1 MGLLYP
7 GALAFL
13 LIVPA
18 LVLAYLARE
27 RPSRVT
33 VSSVMA
39 FRALRGFRRERFG
52 GWPRLDW
59 MFFAEVLILSLVVL
73 AMAGPF
79 VWKRSSPLAVV
90 IDNSAAMQALTP
102 SGKSRFDVA
111 REKLDAELSAESG
124 GGGEISVYVTAPQP
138 RRVAPP
144 FITLTEARLA
154 LRRIKPT
161 DAPND
166 QTTLE
171 NFLSNLASE
180 ARVAKVIFAGAEAL
194 AAPVPA
200 RIHPIAVGDAVA
212 DSAIGSF
219 SLRREVLGAEALHA
233 SLTIANFSPETRTLE
248 LIVTGDGKQ
257 VAHAKEALGARE
269 TATLEFP
276 AIPPARIYE
285 AKLAPDDALALDNI
299 AYATAGSV
307 KNLSILFISPTPADA
322 AGLNSIPGVAVTTK
336 TPDAYSP
343 DELANFDL
351 AIFEYATPKEIPAV
365 NTMLVMPPAGD
376 PVFGLTVTP
385 TAKVEIAGWRTTDT
399 LTDSVNFRLLSLRG
413 GEYFGTHPW
422 MSQVVGGDGGALLLK
437 GERGAHRFVATGF
450 NLVPSLGRR
459 TLPMSVLTLNAIS
472 YLAGLGGSSSG
483 YRTGQPWLAPA
494 GVDHVILPSGKKK
507 AARPGTLFTDV
518 SEQGVYELVG
528 PGGVQTPRAVNLA
541 DLTESDLASSP
552 LLKVEGAN
560 AGSAVEPVMQKSSL
574 SDYILLGIILLTAL
588 EALIVYR
595 RRRLAEAAP

>member
-1 MGLLYP
+1 MAFLYP
-7 GALAFL
+7 GALVFFA
-13 LIVPA
+13 LIPA
-18 LVLAYLARE
+18 LVLAYLAKE

-73 AMAGPF
+73 ALAGPF
-79 VWKRSSPLAVV
+79 IWQRSAPLAVV
-90 IDNSAAMQALTP
+90 LDNSAAMQALTP
-102 SGKSRFDVA
+102 SGKSRFDIA
-111 REKLDAELSAESG
+111 REKLDAALSVED

-154 LRRIKPT
+154 LSQIKPI

-180 ARVAKVIFAGAEAL
+180 ARVAKVIFAGANAL

-212 DSAIGSF
+212 NAAIGSF
-219 SLRREVLGAEALHA
+219 TLRREVLGAEALHA

-248 LIVTGDGKQ
+248 LTVTGDGKE
-257 VAHAKEALGARE
+257 VAHAREALGARE

-285 AKLAPDDALALDNI
+285 ARLVPDDALALDNV

-307 KNLSILFISPTPADA
+307 KNVSILFVSPTPADA
-322 AGLNSIPGVAVTTK
+322 AGLNSIPGVAVTAR
-336 TPDAYSP
+336 TPDSYSP
-343 DELANFDL
+343 DDLETFDL
-351 AIFEYATPKEIPAV
+351 AIFEYATPKELPGV
-365 NTMLVMPPAGD
+365 NTMLVMPPPGD

-422 MSQVVGGDGGALLLK
+422 MIQVVGGDGGALLLK
-437 GERGAHRFVATGF
+437 G
-450 NLVPSLGRR
+450 VPTAVSRVRR
-459 TLPMSVLTLNAIS
+459 P
-472 YLAGLGGSSSG
+472 
-483 YRTGQPWLAPA
+483 PAPA
-494 GVDHVILPSGKKK
+494 TAVRSDSRCCCH
-507 AARPGTLFTDV
+507 R
-518 SEQGVYELVG
+518 G
-528 PGGVQTPRAVNLA
+528 PR
-541 DLTESDLASSP
+541 DS
-552 LLKVEGAN
+552 
-560 AGSAVEPVMQKSSL
+560 
-574 SDYILLGIILLTAL
+574 
-588 EALIVYR
+588 
-595 RRRLAEAAP
+595 

>member
-1 MGLLYP
+1 MGFLYP
-7 GALAFL
+7 GALVFFAL
-13 LIVPA
+13 VPA
-18 LVLAYLARE
+18 LVLAYLAKE
-27 RPSRVT
+27 RPARVT
-33 VSSVMA
+33 VSSVLA

-59 MFFAEVLILSLVVL
+59 MFFAEVFILSLAVL

-79 VWKRSSPLAVV
+79 IWKKTAPLAVV

-102 SGKSRFDVA
+102 AGKRRFEVA
-111 REKLDAELSAESG
+111 REKLDAALSAED

-144 FITLTEARLA
+144 FNTLTDARIA
-154 LRRIKPT
+154 LSRIKPT

-171 NFLSNLASE
+171 NFLGNLASE
-180 ARVAKVIFAGAEAL
+180 ARVAKVIFAGANAL

-212 DSAIGSF
+212 NAAIGSF
-219 SLRREVLGAEALHA
+219 SLRREVLGAAALHA
-233 SLTIANFSPETRTLE
+233 SLSIANFSPETRTLE
-248 LIVTGDGKQ
+248 LVVTGDGKQ
-257 VAHAKEALGARE
+257 IARAKEALGARE

-285 AKLAPDDALALDNI
+285 AKLAPDDALALDNV

-307 KNLSILFISPTPADA
+307 KNVSILFISPTPADA
-322 AGLNSIPGVAVTTK
+322 AGLNSIPGVEVTAQ
-336 TPDAYSP
+336 TPDSYSP
-343 DELANFDL
+343 GDLGNFDL
-351 AIFEYATPKEIPAV
+351 AIFEYATPKEIPDV
-365 NTMLVMPPAGD
+365 NTMLVMPPPGD
-376 PVFGLTVTP
+376 PIFGLTVTP
-385 TAKVEIAGWRTTDT
+385 TAKVQIAGWRTTDT

-422 MSQVVGGDGGALLLK
+422 MSQVVGGDGGAIVLK

-450 NLVPSLGRR
+450 NPFPYLGRR
-459 TLPMSVLTLNAIS
+459 NLPMSVLTLNAIS
-472 YLAGLGGSSSG
+472 YLAGLGASSG

-494 GVDHVILPSGKKK
+494 GVERVIIPSGS
-507 AARPGTLFTDV
+507 AVVAHPGTLFTAV

-528 PGGVQTPRAVNLA
+528 PGGAKTPRAVNLA
-541 DLTESDLASSP
+541 DLTESDLSSSQP
-552 LLKVEGAN
+552 LKVEAAN
-560 AGSAVEPVMQKSSL
+560 SGSAAAPVMEKSSL
-574 SDYILLGIILLTAL
+574 SDYLLAAIIALTAL
-588 EALIVYR
+588 EAVIVYR
-595 RRRLAEAAP
+595 RRRIIEAAAP

>member
-7 GALAFL
+7 GALIFFAL
-13 LIVPA
+13 VPA

-33 VSSVMA
+33 VSSVLA

-79 VWKRSSPLAVV
+79 IWKRTSPLAVV

-102 SGKSRFDVA
+102 SGRSRFEIA
-111 REKLDAELSAESG
+111 REKLDAALSVENG
-124 GGGEISVYVTAPQP
+124 GSETSVYITAPQP

-144 FITLTEARLA
+144 FSTLTEARLA
-154 LRRIKPT
+154 LSRIKPS

-180 ARVAKVIFAGAEAL
+180 ARVAKVIFAGANAL
-194 AAPVPA
+194 ATPVPA

-212 DSAIGSF
+212 NAAIGSF
-219 SLRREVLGAEALHA
+219 TLRREVLGAEALHA
-233 SLTIANFSPETRTLE
+233 SLTIANFSPQTHTIQ
-248 LIVTGDGKQ
+248 LIVTGDGKE
-257 VAHAKEALGARE
+257 VAHAKEVLGARE

-285 AKLAPDDALALDNI
+285 AKLAPDDALALDNV

-307 KNLSILFISPTPADA
+307 KNVSILFISPMPADA
-322 AGLNSIPGVAVTTK
+322 AGLNSIPGVAVTAK
-336 TPDAYSP
+336 SPDSYSP
-343 DELANFDL
+343 DELSNFDL

-365 NTMLVMPPAGD
+365 NTMLVMPPPGD

-385 TAKVEIAGWRTTDT
+385 TSKVEIAGWRTTDT
-399 LTDSVNFRLLSLRG
+399 LTDSVNFRLLSMHG

-450 NLVPSLGRR
+450 NPFPYLGKRN
-459 TLPMSVLTLNAIS
+459 LPMSVLTLNAIS
-472 YLAGLGGSSSG
+472 YLAGLGSSSGG
-483 YRTGQPWLAPA
+483 YRTGQPWLVPA
-494 GVDHVILPSGKKK
+494 GVERVILPSGKKK
-507 AARPGTLFTDV
+507 AAQPGTLFTDV

-528 PGGVQTPRAVNLA
+528 PGGAQTPRVVNLA
-541 DLTESDLASSP
+541 DLTESDLSSSP
-552 LLKVEGAN
+552 LLKVEAAN
-560 AGSAVEPVMQKSSL
+560 SDSAAEPVMEKSSL
-574 SDYILLGIILLTAL
+574 SEYLLFAIILLAAL
-588 EALIVYR
+588 EAFIVYR

>member
-7 GALAFL
+7 GALIFFAL
-13 LIVPA
+13 VPA

-33 VSSVMA
+33 VSSVLA

-59 MFFAEVLILSLVVL
+59 MFFVEVLILSLVVL

-79 VWKRSSPLAVV
+79 IWKRTSPLAVV

-102 SGKSRFDVA
+102 SGKSRFEIA
-111 REKLDAELSAESG
+111 REKLDAALSVENG
-124 GGGEISVYVTAPQP
+124 GSETSIYITAPQP

-144 FITLTEARLA
+144 FSTLTEARLA
-154 LRRIKPT
+154 LSRIKPS

-171 NFLSNLASE
+171 NFLSNLAAE
-180 ARVAKVIFAGAEAL
+180 ARVAKVIFAGASAL
-194 AAPVPA
+194 ATPVPA

-212 DSAIGSF
+212 NAAIGSF
-219 SLRREVLGAEALHA
+219 TLRREVLGAEALHA
-233 SLTIANFSPETRTLE
+233 SLTIANFSPQTRNLQ
-248 LIVTGDGKQ
+248 LVVTGDGKE

-285 AKLAPDDALALDNI
+285 AKLAPDDALALDNV

-307 KNLSILFISPTPADA
+307 KNVSILFISPTPGDA
-322 AGLNSIPGVAVTTK
+322 AGLNSIPGVAVTAK
-336 TPDAYSP
+336 SPDSYSP
-343 DELANFDL
+343 DELGNFDL

-365 NTMLVMPPAGD
+365 NTMLVMPPPGD

-385 TAKVEIAGWRTTDT
+385 TSKVEIAGWRTTDT
-399 LTDSVNFRLLSLRG
+399 LTDSVNFRLLSLHG

-450 NLVPSLGRR
+450 NPFPYLGKRN
-459 TLPMSVLTLNAIS
+459 LPMSILTLNAIS
-472 YLAGLGGSSSG
+472 YLAGLGSSSSG
-483 YRTGQPWLAPA
+483 YRTGQPWLVPA
-494 GVDHVILPSGKKK
+494 GVERVILPSGKKNP
-507 AARPGTLFTDV
+507 AQPGTLFTDV

-528 PGGVQTPRAVNLA
+528 PGSAQTPRAVNLA
-541 DLTESDLASSP
+541 DLTESDLSSSP
-552 LLKVEGAN
+552 LLKVEAANSSSGA
-560 AGSAVEPVMQKSSL
+560 EPLMEKSSL
-574 SDYILLGIILLTAL
+574 SDYLLLAIILLAAL
-588 EALIVYR
+588 EAFIVYR
-595 RRRLAEAAP
+595 RRRLAEAAL

>member
-7 GALAFL
+7 GALAFFA
-13 LIVPA
+13 LIPV
-18 LVLAYLARE
+18 LVLAYLAKE

-33 VSSVMA
+33 VSSVLA

-73 AMAGPF
+73 ALAGPF
-79 VWKRSSPLAVV
+79 IWKRTAPLAVV

-111 REKLDAELSAESG
+111 REKLDAELSAED

-144 FITLTEARLA
+144 FNTLTAARLA
-154 LRRIKPT
+154 LGRIKPT

-180 ARVAKVIFAGAEAL
+180 ARVAKVIFAGANAL

-200 RIHPIAVGDAVA
+200 RIHPIAVSDAVA
-212 DSAIGSF
+212 NAAIGSF
-219 SLRREVLGAEALHA
+219 TLRREVLGAEALHA

-248 LIVTGDGKQ
+248 LVVTGDGKE
-257 VAHAKEALGARE
+257 VARAKEALGARE

-276 AIPPARIYE
+276 AIPPARSYQ
-285 AKLAPDDALALDNI
+285 ANLAPDDALALDNV

-307 KNLSILFISPTPADA
+307 KNVSILFISPTPADA
-322 AGLNSIPGVAVTTK
+322 EGLNSIPGVQVTAR
-336 TPDAYSP
+336 TPDSYAP
-343 DELANFDL
+343 DDLGNFDL
-351 AIFEYATPKEIPAV
+351 AIFEYATPKEIPGV
-365 NTMLVMPPAGD
+365 NTMLVMPPPGD

-385 TAKVEIAGWRTTDT
+385 TARVQIAGWRTTDT

-413 GEYFGTHPW
+413 GEYFGSHPW

-437 GERGAHRFVATGF
+437 GDRGGHRFVATGF
-450 NLVPSLGRR
+450 NPFPYLGRR
-459 TLPMSVLTLNAIS
+459 NLPMSVLTLNAIS
-472 YLAGLGGSSSG
+472 YLAGLGASSGG
-483 YRTGQPWLAPA
+483 YRTGQPWLVPA
-494 GVDHVILPSGKKK
+494 GVEHVILPSGRKV
-507 AARPGTLFTDV
+507 AAHPGTLFTDV

-528 PGGVQTPRAVNLA
+528 PGGAKTPRAVNLA
-541 DLTESDLASSP
+541 DLSESDLSSSP
-552 LLKVEGAN
+552 LLKVEA
-560 AGSAVEPVMQKSSL
+560 AKSGSAAEPVMEKSSL
-574 SDYILLGIILLTAL
+574 SDYLLFAIIALTAL

-595 RRRLAEAAP
+595 RRRIFEAAP

>member
-1 MGLLYP
+1 MGFLYP
-7 GALAFL
+7 GALVFFAL
-13 LIVPA
+13 VPA
-18 LVLAYLARE
+18 LVLAYLAKE
-27 RPSRVT
+27 RPARVT
-33 VSSVMA
+33 VSSVLA

-59 MFFAEVLILSLVVL
+59 MFFAEVFILSLAVL

-79 VWKRSSPLAVV
+79 IWKKTAPLAVV

-102 SGKSRFDVA
+102 AGKSRFEAA
-111 REKLDAELSAESG
+111 REKLDAALSAED

-144 FITLTEARLA
+144 FNTLTDARIA
-154 LRRIKPT
+154 LSRIKPT

-171 NFLSNLASE
+171 NFLGNLASE
-180 ARVAKVIFAGAEAL
+180 ARVAKVIFAGANAL
-194 AAPVPA
+194 AAPVPT

-212 DSAIGSF
+212 NAAIGSF
-219 SLRREVLGAEALHA
+219 SLRREVLGAAALHA
-233 SLTIANFSPETRTLE
+233 SLSIANFSPETRTLE
-248 LIVTGDGKQ
+248 LVVTGDGKQ
-257 VAHAKEALGARE
+257 IAHAKEALGARE

-285 AKLAPDDALALDNI
+285 AKLAPDDALALDNV

-307 KNLSILFISPTPADA
+307 KNVSILFISPTPADA
-322 AGLNSIPGVAVTTK
+322 AGLNSIPGVEVTAQ
-336 TPDAYSP
+336 TPESYSP
-343 DELANFDL
+343 GDLGNFDL
-351 AIFEYATPKEIPAV
+351 AIFEYATPKEIPEV
-365 NTMLVMPPAGD
+365 NTMLVMPPPGD
-376 PVFGLTVTP
+376 PIFGLTVTP
-385 TAKVEIAGWRTTDT
+385 TSKVQIAGWRTTDT

-422 MSQVVGGDGGALLLK
+422 MSQVVGGDGGAIVLK

-450 NLVPSLGRR
+450 NPFPYLGRR
-459 TLPMSVLTLNAIS
+459 NLPMSVLTLNAIS
-472 YLAGLGGSSSG
+472 YLAGLGASSG

-494 GVDHVILPSGKKK
+494 GVERVIIPSGSAV
-507 AARPGTLFTDV
+507 AAHPGTLFTAV

-528 PGGVQTPRAVNLA
+528 AGGAKTPRAVNLA
-541 DLTESDLASSP
+541 DLTESDLSSSAP
-552 LLKVEGAN
+552 LKVEAAN
-560 AGSAVEPVMQKSSL
+560 SGSAAAPVMEKSSL
-574 SDYILLGIILLTAL
+574 SDYLLAAIIALTAL

-595 RRRLAEAAP
+595 RRRIIEAAP

>member
-7 GALAFL
+7 GALIFFAL
-13 LIVPA
+13 VQA
-18 LVLAYLARE
+18 LVLAYLAEE

-59 MFFAEVLILSLVVL
+59 MFFAEVLILSLVVRAL
-73 AMAGPF
+73 AGPF
-79 VWKRSSPLAVV
+79 IWKRSSPLAVV

-102 SGKSRFDVA
+102 SGKRRFDIA
-111 REKLDAELSAESG
+111 REKLDAELSAEN

-180 ARVAKVIFAGAEAL
+180 ARVAKVIFAGANAL

-212 DSAIGSF
+212 NAAIGTF
-219 SLRREVLGAEALHA
+219 TLRREVLGAEALHA
-233 SLTIANFSPETRTLE
+233 SLSIANFSPQNRMFDLV
-248 LIVTGDGKQ
+248 VTGDGKE
-257 VAHAKEALGARE
+257 VAHAREALGARE

-276 AIPPARIYE
+276 KIPPARIYQ
-285 AKLAPDDALALDNI
+285 AKLAPDDALALDNV

-322 AGLNSIPGVAVTTK
+322 DGLNSIPGVAVTAK
-336 TPDAYSP
+336 SPDSYSP
-343 DELANFDL
+343 DELGNFDL

-365 NTMLVMPPAGD
+365 NTMLVMPPPGD

-385 TAKVEIAGWRTTDT
+385 TSKVEIAGWRTTDT
-399 LTDSVNFRLLSLRG
+399 LTDSVNFRLLSLHG

-450 NLVPSLGRR
+450 NPFPYLGKRN
-459 TLPMSVLTLNAIS
+459 LPMSVLTLNAIS
-472 YLAGLGGSSSG
+472 YLAGLGSSSGG
-483 YRTGQPWLAPA
+483 YRTGQPWLVPA
-494 GVDHVILPSGKKK
+494 GVERVILPSGKRK
-507 AARPGTLFTDV
+507 AAHPGTLFSDV

-528 PGGVQTPRAVNLA
+528 AGGAETPRAVNLA
-541 DLTESDLASSP
+541 DLTESDLPSSP
-552 LLKVEGAN
+552 LLQVEAAN
-560 AGSAVEPVMQKSSL
+560 SGSAAEPVLEKSSL
-574 SDYILLGIILLTAL
+574 SDYLLLAIIALTAL

-595 RRRLAEAAP
+595 RRRVVEAAP

>member
-7 GALAFL
+7 GALAFFA
-13 LIVPA
+13 LIPV

-33 VSSVMA
+33 VSSVLA

-59 MFFAEVLILSLVVL
+59 MFFAEVLILSLAVL
-73 AMAGPF
+73 ALAGPF
-79 VWKRSSPLAVV
+79 IWKRTAPLAVV

-102 SGKSRFDVA
+102 AGKSRFDIA
-111 REKLDAELSAESG
+111 REKLDAALSVED

-144 FITLTEARLA
+144 FTTLTEARLA
-154 LRRIKPT
+154 LSRIKPT

-171 NFLSNLASE
+171 NFLGNLASE
-180 ARVAKVIFAGAEAL
+180 ARVAKVIFAGANAL

-200 RIHPIAVGDAVA
+200 RIHPIAVSDAVA
-212 DSAIGSF
+212 NAAIGSF
-219 SLRREVLGAEALHA
+219 SLRREALGAEALHA
-233 SLTIANFSPETRTLE
+233 SLTIANFSPQTRTLQVV
-248 LIVTGDGKQ
+248 VTGDGKE
-257 VAHAKEALGARE
+257 VARAKEALGARE

-285 AKLAPDDALALDNI
+285 ANLAPNDALALDNV

-307 KNLSILFISPTPADA
+307 KSISILFISPTPADA
-322 AGLNSIPGVAVTTK
+322 AGLNSIPGVAVTAK
-336 TPDAYSP
+336 SPDAYSP

-351 AIFEYATPKEIPAV
+351 AIFEYATPKEIPDV
-365 NTMLVMPPAGD
+365 NTMLVMPPPGD

-385 TAKVEIAGWRTTDT
+385 TAKVDIAGWRTTDT
-399 LTDSVNFRLLSLRG
+399 LTDSVNFRLLSLHG

-450 NLVPSLGRR
+450 NPFPYLGRR
-459 TLPMSVLTLNAIS
+459 NLPMSVLTLNAIG
-472 YLAGLGGSSSG
+472 YLAGLGGSSIG

-494 GVDHVILPSGKKK
+494 GVARVVLPSGVKQP
-507 AARPGTLFTDV
+507 AHPGTLFTDV

-528 PGGVQTPRAVNLA
+528 PGSAKTPRAVNLA
-541 DLTESDLASSP
+541 DLTESDLSSSP
-552 LLKVEGAN
+552 LLKVEAAN
-560 AGSAVEPVMQKSSL
+560 SGSAAEPVLEKSSL
-574 SDYILLGIILLTAL
+574 SDYLLLVIIALTAL

-595 RRRLAEAAP
+595 RRRVVEAAP

>member
-7 GALAFL
+7 GALVFFAL
-13 LIVPA
+13 VPA

-33 VSSVMA
+33 VSSVLA

-73 AMAGPF
+73 AMASPF
-79 VWKRSSPLAVV
+79 IWKRSSPLAVV

-102 SGKSRFDVA
+102 SGKSRFDIA
-111 REKLDAELSAESG
+111 REKLDAELSAEN

-138 RRVAPP
+138 RRIALP

-154 LRRIKPT
+154 LSRIKPT

-180 ARVAKVIFAGAEAL
+180 ARVAKLIFAGANAL

-200 RIHPIAVGDAVA
+200 RIHPIAVRDAVA
-212 DSAIGSF
+212 NGAIGSF
-219 SLRREVLGAEALHA
+219 TLRREVLGAEALHA

-248 LIVTGDGKQ
+248 LVVTGDGKE
-257 VAHAKEALGARE
+257 VAHARETLGARE

-276 AIPPARIYE
+276 KIPPARIYQ
-285 AKLAPDDALALDNI
+285 AKLAPDDALALDNV

-307 KNLSILFISPTPADA
+307 KNLSILFISPTPGDADR
-322 AGLNSIPGVAVTTK
+322 LNSIPGVAVTAK
-336 TPDAYSP
+336 SPDSYSP
-343 DELANFDL
+343 EELGNYDL

-365 NTMLVMPPAGD
+365 NTMLVMPPPGD

-385 TAKVEIAGWRTTDT
+385 TAKVEIAGWHTTDT

-450 NLVPSLGRR
+450 NPFPYLGRR
-459 TLPMSVLTLNAIS
+459 NLPMSVLTLNAIS
-472 YLAGLGGSSSG
+472 YLAGLGATSSG
-483 YRTGQPWLAPA
+483 YRTGQPWLVPA
-494 GVDHVILPSGKKK
+494 GVDRVILPSGKKK
-507 AARPGTLFTDV
+507 TAHPGTLFTDV

-528 PGGVQTPRAVNLA
+528 PGSAQTPRAVNLA
-541 DLTESDLASSP
+541 DLTESDLSSSP
-552 LLKVEGAN
+552 LLKVEAAN
-560 AGSAVEPVMQKSSL
+560 SGSAAPVMEKSSL
-574 SDYILLGIILLTAL
+574 SDYILFAIIALTAL

-595 RRRLAEAAP
+595 RRRLVEAAP

>member
-7 GALAFL
+7 GALIFFAV
-13 LIVPA
+13 VPA
-18 LVLAYLARE
+18 LVLAYLAKE

-59 MFFAEVLILSLVVL
+59 MFFAELLILSLIVL

-79 VWKRSSPLAVV
+79 IWKKSSPLAVV

-102 SGKSRFDVA
+102 SGKRRFDIA
-111 REKLDAELSAESG
+111 REKLDAALSVEN

-144 FITLTEARLA
+144 FTTLTEARLA
-154 LRRIKPT
+154 LSRVKPT

-180 ARVAKVIFAGAEAL
+180 ARVAKVIFAGADAL

-212 DSAIGSF
+212 NSAIGSF

-233 SLTIANFSPETRTLE
+233 SLTIANFSPQTRTLE
-248 LIVTGDGKQ
+248 LVVTGDGKQ
-257 VAHAKEALGARE
+257 VAHAREALGARE

-285 AKLAPDDALALDNI
+285 AKLAPDDALALDNV

-322 AGLNSIPGVAVTTK
+322 KGLNSIPGVAVTAK
-336 TPDAYSP
+336 SPDAYAPS
-343 DELANFDL
+343 ELANFDL
-351 AIFEYATPKEIPAV
+351 AIFEYAAPKEIPAV
-365 NTMLVMPPAGD
+365 NTMLVMPPPGD

-450 NLVPSLGRR
+450 NPFPYLGKRN
-459 TLPMSVLTLNAIS
+459 LPMSVLTLNAIS

-483 YRTGQPWLAPA
+483 YRTGQPWLVPA
-494 GVDHVILPSGKKK
+494 GVERVVLPSGKKK
-507 AARPGTLFTDV
+507 AAHPGTLFSDV

-528 PGGVQTPRAVNLA
+528 TGGTQTPRAVNLA
-541 DLTESDLASSP
+541 DLSESDLSSSP
-552 LLKVEGAN
+552 LLKVEAPN
-560 AGSAVEPVMQKSSL
+560 SGSAEPVMEKSSL
-574 SDYILLGIILLTAL
+574 SNYLLFAIIALAAL

-595 RRRLAEAAP
+595 RRRVVEAAL

>member
-1 MGLLYP
+1 MGLLNP
-7 GALAFL
+7 GALVFFA
-13 LIVPA
+13 LIPA

-33 VSSVMA
+33 VSSVLA

-59 MFFAEVLILSLVVL
+59 MFFAEVLILSLAVL
-73 AMAGPF
+73 ALAGPF
-79 VWKRSSPLAVV
+79 TWKRTTPLAVV

-102 SGKSRFDVA
+102 AGKSRFEVA
-111 REKLDAELSAESG
+111 REKLDAALSVED

-144 FITLTEARLA
+144 FTTLTEARLA
-154 LRRIKPT
+154 LSRIKPT

-171 NFLSNLASE
+171 NFLGNLASE
-180 ARVAKVIFAGAEAL
+180 ARVAKVIFAGASAL

-212 DSAIGSF
+212 NAAIGSF

-248 LIVTGDGKQ
+248 IVVAGDGKE
-257 VAHAKEALGARE
+257 VARAREALGARE
-269 TATLEFP
+269 TAALEFP

-285 AKLAPDDALALDNI
+285 AKLAPDDALALDNV

-307 KNLSILFISPTPADA
+307 KNVSILFISPTPADA
-322 AGLNSIPGVAVTTK
+322 AGLNSIPGVEVTARI
-336 TPDAYSP
+336 PDSYSP
-343 DELANFDL
+343 DELGSYDL
-351 AIFEYATPKEIPAV
+351 AIFEYATPKEIPGV
-365 NTMLVMPPAGD
+365 NTMLVMPPPND

-385 TAKVEIAGWRTTDT
+385 TAKVQIAGWRTTDT

-422 MSQVVGGDGGALLLK
+422 MSQVVGGDGGALVLK
-437 GERGAHRFVATGF
+437 GERGGHRFVATGF
-450 NLVPSLGRR
+450 NPFPYLGKHN
-459 TLPMSVLTLNAIS
+459 LPMSVLTLNAIS
-472 YLAGLGGSSSG
+472 YLAGLGGSSGG
-483 YRTGQPWLAPA
+483 YRTGQPWLVPA
-494 GVDHVILPSGKKK
+494 GVVRVILPSGRKK
-507 AARPGTLFTDV
+507 AAHPGTLFTDV
-518 SEQGVYELVG
+518 SEQGVYELVNA
-528 PGGVQTPRAVNLA
+528 GGTETPRAVNLA
-541 DLTESDLASSP
+541 DLTESDLSSSP
-552 LLKVEGAN
+552 LLKVEAAN
-560 AGSAVEPVMQKSSL
+560 SGSAVEPVLEKASL
-574 SDYILLGIILLTAL
+574 SDYLLAAIIALAAL

-595 RRRLAEAAP
+595 RRRVAEAAS

>member
-7 GALAFL
+7 GALAFFAL
-13 LIVPA
+13 VPA

-33 VSSVMA
+33 VSSVLA

-59 MFFAEVLILSLVVL
+59 MFFTEVLILSLVVL
-73 AMAGPF
+73 AMASPF
-79 VWKRSSPLAVV
+79 IWKRSSPLAVV

-102 SGKSRFDVA
+102 SGKSRFDLA
-111 REKLDAELSAESG
+111 REKLDVELSAEN
-124 GGGEISVYVTAPQP
+124 GGGEISVYTTAPQP

-144 FITLTEARLA
+144 FTTLTEARLA
-154 LRRIKPT
+154 LRQIKPT

-180 ARVAKVIFAGAEAL
+180 ARVAKVIFAGADAL

-212 DSAIGSF
+212 NAAIGSF
-219 SLRREVLGAEALHA
+219 TLRREVLGAEALHA
-233 SLTIANFSPETRTLE
+233 SLTIANFSPETRRLD
-248 LIVTGDGKQ
+248 LVVTGDGKE
-257 VAHAKEALGARE
+257 VASAREFLGARE

-276 AIPPARIYE
+276 KIPPARIYQ
-285 AKLAPDDALALDNI
+285 AKLAPDDALALDNV

-322 AGLNSIPGVAVTTK
+322 DGLNSIPGVAATAK
-336 TPDAYSP
+336 SPDSYSP
-343 DELANFDL
+343 DELGNYDL
-351 AIFEYATPKEIPAV
+351 AIFEYATPKELPAV
-365 NTMLVMPPAGD
+365 NTMLVMPPPGD

-385 TAKVEIAGWRTTDT
+385 TAKVEIAGWHTTDT

-450 NLVPSLGRR
+450 NPFPYLGKHN
-459 TLPMSVLTLNAIS
+459 LPMSVLTLNAIS
-472 YLAGLGGSSSG
+472 YLAGLGSTSSG
-483 YRTGQPWLAPA
+483 YRTGQPWLVPA
-494 GVDHVILPSGKKK
+494 GVDQVILPSGKKK
-507 AARPGTLFTDV
+507 TAHPGTLFADV

-528 PGGVQTPRAVNLA
+528 PGGAQTPRAVNLA
-541 DLTESDLASSP
+541 DLTESDLSSSP
-552 LLKVEGAN
+552 LLKVETANSGA
-560 AGSAVEPVMQKSSL
+560 APAPVMEKSSL
-574 SDYILLGIILLTAL
+574 SDYILFAIIALTAL
-588 EALIVYR
+588 EALVVYR
-595 RRRLAEAAP
+595 RRRLIEAAP

>member
-7 GALAFL
+7 GALAFFA
-13 LIVPA
+13 LIPV

-33 VSSVMA
+33 VSSVLA

-59 MFFAEVLILSLVVL
+59 MFFAEVLILSLAVL
-73 AMAGPF
+73 ALAGPF
-79 VWKRSSPLAVV
+79 IWKRTAPLAVV

-102 SGKSRFDVA
+102 AGKSRFDIA
-111 REKLDAELSAESG
+111 REKLDAALSVED

-138 RRVAPP
+138 RRVAPA
-144 FITLTEARLA
+144 FTTLTEARLA
-154 LRRIKPT
+154 LSRIKPT

-171 NFLSNLASE
+171 NFLGNLASE
-180 ARVAKVIFAGAEAL
+180 ARVAKVIFAGASAL

-212 DSAIGSF
+212 NAAIGSF
-219 SLRREVLGAEALHA
+219 SLRREALGAEALHA
-233 SLTIANFSPETRTLE
+233 SLTIANFSPQTRTLE
-248 LIVTGDGKQ
+248 VVVTGDGKE

-285 AKLAPDDALALDNI
+285 AKLAPDDALALDNV
-299 AYATAGSV
+299 AYATAGSI
-307 KNLSILFISPTPADA
+307 KNVSILFISPTPADA
-322 AGLNSIPGVAVTTK
+322 AGLNSIPGVAVTAK
-336 TPDAYSP
+336 SPDAYSP

-351 AIFEYATPKEIPAV
+351 AIFEYATPKELPGV
-365 NTMLVMPPAGD
+365 NTMLVMPPPGD

-399 LTDSVNFRLLSLRG
+399 LTDSVNFRLLSLHG

-422 MSQVVGGDGGALLLK
+422 MSQVVGGDGGALILK
-437 GERGAHRFVATGF
+437 GERGSHRFVATGF
-450 NLVPSLGRR
+450 NPFPYLGRR
-459 TLPMSVLTLNAIS
+459 NLPMSVLTLNAIG
-472 YLAGLGGSSSG
+472 YLAGLGGSSIG

-494 GVDHVILPSGKKK
+494 GVERVILPSGEKKT
-507 AARPGTLFTDV
+507 ARPGTLFTDV

-528 PGGVQTPRAVNLA
+528 SHVAKAPRAVNLA
-541 DLTESDLASSP
+541 DLTESDLSSSP
-552 LLKVEGAN
+552 LLKIEA
-560 AGSAVEPVMQKSSL
+560 ATSGSATEPALEKSSL
-574 SDYILLGIILLTAL
+574 SDYLLLAIIALAAL

-595 RRRLAEAAP
+595 RRRAIEAAP

>member
-7 GALAFL
+7 GALIFFAL
-13 LIVPA
+13 VPA

-33 VSSVMA
+33 VSSVLA

-73 AMAGPF
+73 AMASPF
-79 VWKRSSPLAVV
+79 IWKRSSPLALV
-90 IDNSAAMQALTP
+90 IDNSAAMHALTP
-102 SGKSRFDVA
+102 SGKSRFDIA
-111 REKLDAELSAESG
+111 REKLDTELSAEN
-124 GGGEISVYVTAPQP
+124 GGGEISIYTTAPQP

-180 ARVAKVIFAGAEAL
+180 ARVAKVIFAGANAL
-194 AAPVPA
+194 ATPVPA
-200 RIHPIAVGDAVA
+200 RIHPIAVGEAVA
-212 DSAIGSF
+212 NGAIGSF
-219 SLRREVLGAEALHA
+219 TLRREVLGTEALHA

-248 LIVTGDGKQ
+248 LVVTGDGKE

-276 AIPPARIYE
+276 KIPSARIYQ
-285 AKLAPDDALALDNI
+285 ARLAPDDALALDNV

-322 AGLNSIPGVAVTTK
+322 DGLNSIPGVAVTAK
-336 TPDAYSP
+336 SPDSYSP
-343 DELANFDL
+343 DELGNYDL

-365 NTMLVMPPAGD
+365 NTMLVMPPPGD
-376 PVFGLTVTP
+376 PVFGLTVTT
-385 TAKVEIAGWRTTDT
+385 TAKVEIAGWHTTDT

-450 NLVPSLGRR
+450 NPFPYLGKRN
-459 TLPMSVLTLNAIS
+459 LPMSVLTLNAIS
-472 YLAGLGGSSSG
+472 YLAGLGATSSG
-483 YRTGQPWLAPA
+483 YRTGQPWLVPA
-494 GVDHVILPSGKKK
+494 GVERVILPSGKKK
-507 AARPGTLFTDV
+507 TARPGTLFTDV
-518 SEQGVYELVG
+518 SEQGVYELAG
-528 PGGVQTPRAVNLA
+528 PGSAQTPRAVNLA
-541 DLTESDLASSP
+541 DLTESDLSSSP
-552 LLKVEGAN
+552 LLKVEAAN
-560 AGSAVEPVMQKSSL
+560 SGSAAPVMEKSSL
-574 SDYILLGIILLTAL
+574 SDYILFAIIALTAL

-595 RRRLAEAAP
+595 RRRLVEAAP

>member
-1 MGLLYP
+1 MGFLYP
-7 GALAFL
+7 GALAFFA
-13 LIVPA
+13 LIPA
-18 LVLAYLARE
+18 LVLAYLAKE
-27 RPSRVT
+27 RPARVT
-33 VSSVMA
+33 VSSVLA

-59 MFFAEVLILSLVVL
+59 MFFAEVVILSLAVL

-79 VWKRSSPLAVV
+79 IWKKTAPLAVV

-102 SGKSRFDVA
+102 AGKSRFEVA
-111 REKLDAELSAESG
+111 REKLDAALSAED

-144 FITLTEARLA
+144 FDTLTEARIA
-154 LRRIKPT
+154 LSRIKPT

-171 NFLSNLASE
+171 NFLGNLASE
-180 ARVAKVIFAGAEAL
+180 ARVAKVIFAGAKAL

-212 DSAIGSF
+212 NAAIGSF
-219 SLRREVLGAEALHA
+219 SLRREALGAEALHA
-233 SLTIANFSPETRTLE
+233 SLSIANFSPDTRTLE
-248 LIVTGDGKQ
+248 LVVTGDGKQ
-257 VAHAKEALGARE
+257 IAHAREAIGARE

-276 AIPPARIYE
+276 AIPPARIYQ
-285 AKLAPDDALALDNI
+285 AKLAPDDALALDNV

-307 KNLSILFISPTPADA
+307 KNVSILFISPTPADA
-322 AGLNSIPGVAVTTK
+322 AGLNSIPGVEVTAR
-336 TPDAYSP
+336 TPDSYSP
-343 DELANFDL
+343 GDLGTFDL
-351 AIFEYATPKEIPAV
+351 AIFEYAAPKEIPGV
-365 NTMLVMPPAGD
+365 NTMLVMPPPGD

-385 TAKVEIAGWRTTDT
+385 AAKVEIAGWRTTDT
-399 LTDSVNFRLLSLRG
+399 LTDSVNFRMLSLRG

-422 MSQVVGGDGGALLLK
+422 MSQVVGGDGGAILLK
-437 GERGAHRFVATGF
+437 GERGGHRFVATGF
-450 NLVPSLGRR
+450 NPFPYLGKRN
-459 TLPMSVLTLNAIS
+459 LPMSVLTLNAIS

-494 GVDHVILPSGKKK
+494 GVERVIVPSGRKVR
-507 AARPGTLFTDV
+507 ARPGTLFTDV

-528 PGGVQTPRAVNLA
+528 AGGAETPRAVNLA
-541 DLTESDLASSP
+541 DLTASDLSSAP
-552 LLKVEGAN
+552 LLKVEAPN
-560 AGSAVEPVMQKSSL
+560 SGSAAEPVMEKSSL
-574 SDYILLGIILLTAL
+574 SDYLLLAIIALTAL

-595 RRRLAEAAP
+595 RRRLAEAMQ

>member
-7 GALAFL
+7 GALVFFAL
-13 LIVPA
+13 VPV
-18 LVLAYLARE
+18 LVLAYLAKE

-33 VSSVMA
+33 VSSVLV

-73 AMAGPF
+73 AMASPF
-79 VWKRSSPLAVV
+79 IWKRTAPLAVV

-102 SGKSRFDVA
+102 SGKSRFDIA
-111 REKLDAELSAESG
+111 REKLDADLSVEN

-161 DAPND
+161 DSPND

-180 ARVAKVIFAGAEAL
+180 ARVAKVIFAGANAL
-194 AAPVPA
+194 AAPLPA

-212 DSAIGSF
+212 NAAIGSF
-219 SLRREVLGAEALHA
+219 ALRREVLGAEALHA
-233 SLTIANFSPETRTLE
+233 SLTIANFSPETRKLE
-248 LIVTGDGKQ
+248 LVVTGDGKEI
-257 VAHAKEALGARE
+257 ARAREALGARE
-269 TATLEFP
+269 TATLEFR

-285 AKLAPDDALALDNI
+285 AKLAPDDALALDNV

-307 KNLSILFISPTPADA
+307 KNVSILFISPTPADA
-322 AGLNSIPGVAVTTK
+322 AGLNSIPGVAVTAK
-336 TPDAYSP
+336 SPDSYSP
-343 DELANFDL
+343 DELGNYDL
-351 AIFEYATPKEIPAV
+351 AIFEYAAPKEIPAV
-365 NTMLVMPPAGD
+365 NTMLVMPPPSD

-385 TAKVEIAGWRTTDT
+385 TAKVEIAGWHTTDT

-413 GEYFGTHPW
+413 GEYFGSHPW
-422 MSQVVGGDGGALLLK
+422 MGEVVGGDGGALLLK

-450 NLVPSLGRR
+450 NPFPYLGRR
-459 TLPMSVLTLNAIS
+459 NLPMSVLTLNAIS
-472 YLAGLGGSSSG
+472 YLAGLGSSSSG
-483 YRTGQPWLAPA
+483 YRTGQPWLVPA
-494 GVDHVILPSGKKK
+494 GVERVILPSGRKKT
-507 AARPGTLFTDV
+507 AHPGTLFTDV

-528 PGGVQTPRAVNLA
+528 PDGAQTPRAVNLA
-541 DLTESDLASSP
+541 DLTESDLSSLP
-552 LLKVEGAN
+552 LLKVEAAN
-560 AGSAVEPVMQKSSL
+560 SGSAATPVMEKSSL
-574 SDYILLGIILLTAL
+574 SDYLLFAIIALTAL

-595 RRRLAEAAP
+595 RRRIVEAAP

>member
-7 GALAFL
+7 GALVFFAL
-13 LIVPA
+13 VPV

-33 VSSVMA
+33 VSSVLA

-59 MFFAEVLILSLVVL
+59 MFFAELLILSLVVL
-73 AMAGPF
+73 AMASPF
-79 VWKRSSPLAVV
+79 IWKRSSPLAVV

-102 SGKSRFDVA
+102 SGKTRFDIA
-111 REKLDAELSAESG
+111 REKLDAELSSEN
-124 GGGEISVYVTAPQP
+124 GGGEISVYTTAPQP

-171 NFLSNLASE
+171 NFLSNFASE
-180 ARVAKVIFAGAEAL
+180 SRVAKVIFAGANAL
-194 AAPVPA
+194 ATPVPA
-200 RIHPIAVGDAVA
+200 RIHPIAVADAVA
-212 DSAIGSF
+212 NTAIGSF
-219 SLRREVLGAEALHA
+219 TLRREVLGAEALHA
-233 SLTIANFSPETRTLE
+233 SLTIANFSPETRKLE
-248 LIVTGDGKQ
+248 LLVTGDGKE
-257 VAHAKEALGARE
+257 VAHAREALGARE

-276 AIPPARIYE
+276 KIPPARIYQ
-285 AKLAPDDALALDNI
+285 AKLAPDDALALDNV

-307 KNLSILFISPTPADA
+307 KNVSILFISPTPADA
-322 AGLNSIPGVAVTTK
+322 DGLNSIPGVAVTAK
-336 TPDAYSP
+336 SPDSYSP
-343 DELANFDL
+343 DELGNYDL

-365 NTMLVMPPAGD
+365 NTMLVMPPPGD
-376 PVFGLTVTP
+376 PVFELAVTP
-385 TAKVEIAGWRTTDT
+385 TAKVEIAGWHTTDT

-413 GEYFGTHPW
+413 GEYFGPHPW
-422 MSQVVGGDGGALLLK
+422 MGEVVGGDGGALLLK

-450 NLVPSLGRR
+450 NPFPYLGKRN
-459 TLPMSVLTLNAIS
+459 LPMSVLTLNAIS
-472 YLAGLGGSSSG
+472 YLAGLGATSSG
-483 YRTGQPWLAPA
+483 YRTGQPWLVPA
-494 GVDHVILPSGKKK
+494 GVDRVIQPSGKKET
-507 AARPGTLFTDV
+507 AHPGTLFTDV

-528 PGGVQTPRAVNLA
+528 PGNAQTPRAVNLA
-541 DLTESDLASSP
+541 DLTESDLSSSP
-552 LLKVEGAN
+552 LLKVEAAN
-560 AGSAVEPVMQKSSL
+560 SGSASQPVMEKSSL
-574 SDYILLGIILLTAL
+574 SDYLLLAIIALTAL

-595 RRRLAEAAP
+595 RRRLVEAAP